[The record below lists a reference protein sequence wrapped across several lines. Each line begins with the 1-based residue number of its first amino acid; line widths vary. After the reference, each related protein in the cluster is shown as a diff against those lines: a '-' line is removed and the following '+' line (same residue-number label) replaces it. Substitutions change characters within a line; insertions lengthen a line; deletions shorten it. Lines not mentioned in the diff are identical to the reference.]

1 VVKNPEVRNGAFPC
15 NQSLTLA
22 GPAGVL
28 EALTLCPEAA
38 VAATA
43 TAVILHPHSLHGGTM
58 QNKVVH
64 TLARAFG
71 ELGVASVR
79 FNFRGVGA
87 STGRFAHGE
96 GETEDA
102 LAVIAWVRKQRPD
115 TPVWLAGFSFGAYV
129 ALRAAAPAQVSGLIT
144 VAPAVHL
151 YDFST
156 LVLPQCP
163 WLLIQGEA
171 DEIVPVAAVRDW
183 LSGIAPQP
191 QTLFL
196 PGVGHFF
203 HGHLAELKS
212 ARRGLVPQHLL
223 QERP

>member
-1 VVKNPEVRNGAFPC
+1 MSKTEFPC
-15 NQSLTLA
+15 NQSITLA
-22 GPAGVL
+22 GPAGAL
-28 EALTLCPEAA
+28 EALTLCPAHEA
-38 VAATA
+38 VATV
-43 TAVILHPHSLHGGTM
+43 VILHPHPLHGGTM

-64 TLARAFG
+64 TLARAFA

-87 STGRFAHGE
+87 SAGRFAHGE

-102 LAVIAWVRKQRPD
+102 LAVLEWVRQQRPGS
-115 TPVWLAGFSFGAYV
+115 PVWLAGFSFGAYV

-151 YDFST
+151 YDFSK
-156 LVLPQCP
+156 LILPHSP

-171 DEIVPVAAVRDW
+171 DEVVPVEAVRDW
-183 LSGIAPQP
+183 LADSTPSP

-196 PGVGHFF
+196 PDTGHFF
-203 HGHLAELKS
+203 HGRLNDLKAALHNFIPPHLK
-212 ARRGLVPQHLL
+212 V
-223 QERP
+223 

>member
-1 VVKNPEVRNGAFPC
+1 MTHGAFPC
-15 NQSLTLA
+15 NQPITLA
-22 GPAGVL
+22 GPAGAL
-28 EALTLCPEAA
+28 EALTLCPAEGDA
-38 VAATA
+38 VA
-43 TAVILHPHSLHGGTM
+43 TAVILHPHPLHGGTM

-87 STGRFAHGE
+87 SAGRFAHGE

-102 LAVIAWVRKQRPD
+102 LVVIEWARARRPGA
-115 TPVWLAGFSFGAYV
+115 PIWLAGFSFGAYV

-144 VAPAVHL
+144 VAPAVQL

-156 LVLPQCP
+156 LALPRCP

-171 DEIVPVAAVRDW
+171 DEVVPIETVRDW
-183 LSGIAPQP
+183 LSGVAPQP

-196 PGVGHFF
+196 PDVGHFF
-203 HGHLAELKS
+203 HGHLADIKS
-212 ARRGLVPQHLL
+212 ALRDFVPQHLL
-223 QERP
+223 

>member
-1 VVKNPEVRNGAFPC
+1 MHNGAFPC
-15 NQSLTLA
+15 NQSITLA
-22 GPAGVL
+22 GPAGAL
-28 EALTLCPEAA
+28 EAQTLCPTQSEA
-38 VAATA
+38 VA
-43 TAVILHPHSLHGGTM
+43 TAVLLHPHPLHGGTM

-64 TLARAFG
+64 TLARAFA

-87 STGRFAHGE
+87 SAGGFAHGE
-96 GETEDA
+96 GETEDV

-115 TPVWLAGFSFGAYV
+115 APVWLAGFSFGAYV
-129 ALRAAAPAQVSGLIT
+129 ALRAAASAQVDGLIT

-156 LVLPQCP
+156 LVLPKCP

-171 DEIVPVAAVRDW
+171 DEVVPVEAVRAW

-203 HGHLAELKS
+203 HGHLTEIKS
-212 ARRGLVPQHLL
+212 ALRDFVPPHLL
-223 QERP
+223 